1 MHDHR
6 KTAKRSQAEHRST
19 EKEDA
24 RMQAVVIALLL
35 AEWPERLSQADAARE
50 LLGEN
55 PDFSERDAFERAVED
70 LTRIGLIAQEGGF
83 IVPSRVVRHFD
94 NLQLE

>member
-1 MHDHR
+1 MHEDR
-6 KTAKRSQAEHRST
+6 NPRDDSVDEPSAPDR
-19 EKEDA
+19 EDA
-24 RMQAVVIALLL
+24 RSQSVVLALLL
-35 AEWPERLSQADAARE
+35 AEWPERLSQADAVRE

-83 IVPSRVVRHFD
+83 IVPSRVIRHFD
-94 NLQLE
+94 SLQLE